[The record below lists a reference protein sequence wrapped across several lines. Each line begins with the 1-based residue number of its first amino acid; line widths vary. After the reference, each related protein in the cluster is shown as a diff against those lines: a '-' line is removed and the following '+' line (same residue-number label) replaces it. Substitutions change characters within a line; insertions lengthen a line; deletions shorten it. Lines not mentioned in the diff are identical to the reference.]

1 MGVINILY
9 LKKEITLGYS
19 EDQFVQ
25 MLLHLNGDFDDDFL
39 QDTLRLLTGID
50 WYVYQWNTTIKLNYQ
65 HIVPPLTY
73 PFCPIFEDGAET
85 VCSDTSAAGLV
96 VADKTAMILFW
107 LYVIAAEVCFVDYFF
122 GIGQHI
128 LPIICIIVMIR
139 DQYKHT
145 NNL

>member
-25 MLLHLNGDFDDDFL
+25 MLLHLNGDFDDDLL

-50 WYVYQWNTTIKLNYQ
+50 WYVYQWNKNIKIELSAYCTA
-65 HIVPPLTY
+65 LGSL
-73 PFCPIFEDGAET
+73 FCPIFEDGDGLQWYICCRVSCCRENS
-85 VCSDTSAAGLV
+85 SDTILV
-96 VADKTAMILFW
+96 IRDCSRGMFCW
-107 LYVIAAEVCFVDYFF
+107 LFF